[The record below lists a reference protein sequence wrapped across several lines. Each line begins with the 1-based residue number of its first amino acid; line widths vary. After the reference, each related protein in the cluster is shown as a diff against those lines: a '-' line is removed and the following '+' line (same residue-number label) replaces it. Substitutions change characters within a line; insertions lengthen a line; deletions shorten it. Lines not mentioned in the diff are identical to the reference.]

1 MFNNNIQTSSVFG
14 AGSVK
19 MEAALKNPNQFREAV
34 AIEIISGLPKS
45 KIREFATSTEA
56 KTMVESGIISQDA
69 IDMLVD
75 SQKNR
80 ISMAAVCQM
89 AKEAEDPD
97 WDELVRLRIEERRI
111 LNNLVAKYGSKAD
124 EIASNIQKDINKTI
138 PKFTLSFI
146 FAS

>member
-111 LNNLVAKYGSKAD
+111 LNNLVAKYGSKAG

-138 PKFTLSFI
+138 PSYFRQ
-146 FAS
+146 

>member
-75 SQKNR
+75 AQKNR

-111 LNNLVAKYGSKAD
+111 LNNLVAKYGSKAG

-138 PKFTLSFI
+138 PSYFRQ
-146 FAS
+146 